1 MGAPGGG
8 AVTVR
13 FIVDP
18 SDLKELGL
26 DPATVLGNRTQKP
39 GESSSTQAQPQDAGG
54 GEEGGGGGGGKAGG
68 MSAAM
73 VGVMAG
79 GIIGLLSFF
88 KDLLSQ
94 SKLLNTYAQGMGKM
108 FSAAIDIL
116 LMPFLPVLNL
126 MLAGMSKL
134 LAWLIDSGY
143 LENMSRIVDQYIV
156 PLLGNIG
163 DGMAKLWGDMNRSLN
178 PMNWDWAA
186 LGKTA
191 VAMLELNA
199 AFLLAGIEQLLNKIP
214 GINIDVYGDKT
225 GPKAMAE
232 QAMSLYGNEQKLSK
246 NDFKAMEKLY
256 FGGMGVGA
264 VGGSMVPIPGAGIT
278 SGAIAG
284 AGVTSLGLLNYK
296 PGDASK
302 PVDAGGGFS
311 TGPTTGLTARND
323 ILAKAQGNTTI
334 NVTQNINAQEDAA
347 KEQQRLKALT
357 ERDRAATSQV
367 WGQPG
372 N

>member
-18 SDLKELGL
+18 SELKELGL
-26 DPATVLGNRTQKP
+26 DPATVLGNTSQKP
-39 GESSSTQAQPQDAGG
+39 GESSSTQANPQDSG
-54 GEEGGGGGGGKAGG
+54 GEEGGGGKGGG

-116 LMPFLPVLNL
+116 LMPFLPVLNM

-163 DGMAKLWGDMNRSLN
+163 DGMAKLWGDMNHSLN

-214 GINIDVYGDKT
+214 GINIDVYGEET

-232 QAMSLYGNEQKLSK
+232 QALALYGNKQQLSK
-246 NDFKAMEKLY
+246 EDFQAMENLY

-264 VGGSMVPIPGAGIT
+264 VAGTAIPLPGAGT
-278 SGAIAG
+278 ASGAAIGAG
-284 AGVTSLGLLNYK
+284 ATSLGLLNYK
-296 PGDASK
+296 PGDASR
-302 PVDAGGGFS
+302 PMDAGGGFS
-311 TGPTTGLTARND
+311 LDPTTGLTVRND
-323 ILAKAQGNTTI
+323 ILSKAQGNTTI
-334 NVTQNINAQEDAA
+334 NVTQNIHAQEDAE